1 MADFLDRR
9 QIGATG
15 LDTARIGLGSTF
27 DMPASA
33 IEAAFD
39 QGINYLY
46 WGSVRQPDFATAMR
60 NLAKQH
66 RDELVLVVQSY
77 SNDPTTIEAEVAAC
91 LNDSGQ
97 DHFDF
102 LLLGNHMKMPGPGY
116 QDAFEQMRDKGMV
129 RYLSISSH
137 NRPLV
142 PQFFEDEAN
151 YDLVMFRYN
160 PVHRGA
166 EDDIFPHLPV
176 SAVGRPLVATYTSTR
191 WGHLLDPKKMP
202 DGESPVSARDC
213 YRYALSHPE
222 VDMVI
227 AGPGNAEQLE
237 EAISALRA
245 GPLDEEER
253 TRIERIGRHLY
264 ERYAPQYPDAGDTK
278 DVEEGRAKGQ

>member
-1 MADFLDRR
+1 
-9 QIGATG
+9 
-15 LDTARIGLGSTF
+15 
-27 DMPASA
+27 
-33 IEAAFD
+33 
-39 QGINYLY
+39 
-46 WGSVRQPDFATAMR
+46 MR

-191 WGHLLDPKKMP
+191 WGHLLDPTKMP

-227 AGPGNAEQLE
+227 AGPGNEEQLE

-264 ERYAPQYPDAGDTK
+264 EQYAPQYPDAGDTK

>member
-1 MADFLDRR
+1 
-9 QIGATG
+9 
-15 LDTARIGLGSTF
+15 
-27 DMPASA
+27 
-33 IEAAFD
+33 
-39 QGINYLY
+39 
-46 WGSVRQPDFATAMR
+46 MR

-191 WGHLLDPKKMP
+191 WGHLLDPTKMP

-213 YRYALSHPE
+213 YRYALSRPE

-264 ERYAPQYPDAGDTK
+264 ERYAPQYPDAGDSK